1 LSEHVVDF
9 EKRSVIKSQVIE
21 NFIAEWMEPSSY
33 AKGPVPKSPWLIYCN
48 GAWGNVGA
56 GAMTILISPSG
67 IKHRYAARLQFTKET
82 HKCTN
87 NITDYEAILLA
98 LRKLR
103 SI

>member
-1 LSEHVVDF
+1 
-9 EKRSVIKSQVIE
+9 
-21 NFIAEWMEPSSY
+21 
-33 AKGPVPKSPWLIYCN
+33 
-48 GAWGNVGA
+48 
-56 GAMTILISPSG
+56 MTILISPSG